1 LGKNDRYIHWYSS
14 LGKVQLYCQQK
25 TAVTLLKIYKILN
38 TGEPLTLNFAGEQVE
53 FDESGLQALQS
64 DPLKRKLILIG
75 KLN

>member
-1 LGKNDRYIHWYSS
+1 M
-14 LGKVQLYCQQK
+14 
-25 TAVTLLKIYKILN
+25 TLLKIYKILN

>member
-1 LGKNDRYIHWYSS
+1 MH
-14 LGKVQLYCQQK
+14 CQQK